1 MSQGDEKKGN
11 NMDTTKENLNG
22 SKDRLNYTEYSIAM
36 GLVVTI
42 CFSITN
48 RIFYDI
54 NGSASDPIFNP
65 KDSYYVWLMA
75 LIAALLSNLLFNPKG
90 RSVGYFIIE
99 TWQGFP
105 KFFKAIFKARF
116 FGAFY
121 NAVLGSRLRDF
132 YVMLLTMPFIAAIHE
147 ISAYCGHP
155 SNFLIE
161 GLVILGFL
169 VCFGICSRLCAK
181 WGW

>member
-1 MSQGDEKKGN
+1 
-11 NMDTTKENLNG
+11 MDTTKENLNG
-22 SKDRLNYTEYSIAM
+22 SKERLSDLEYRWAM
-36 GLVVTI
+36 ALVYGGCI
-42 CFSITN
+42 SITT

-54 NGSASDPIFNP
+54 NGSASDPLFDP
-65 KDSYYVWLMA
+65 KYSYYVWLVG
-75 LIAALLSNLLFNPKG
+75 LIATLLSNLLFNPKG
-90 RSVGYFIIE
+90 RSVGYLMIE

-121 NAVLGSRLRDF
+121 DAVLGSRLRDF
-132 YVMLLTMPFIAAIHE
+132 YVMLLTIPFIIAMHE

-155 SNFLIE
+155 SNLLVE
-161 GLVILGFL
+161 GLVILVFQGFL
-169 VCFGICSRLCAK
+169 KLCTK

>member
-1 MSQGDEKKGN
+1 
-11 NMDTTKENLNG
+11 MDTTKENLNG
-22 SKDRLNYTEYSIAM
+22 SKDRLSGSEYSKAI
-36 GLVVTI
+36 GLVYAI
-42 CFSITN
+42 CISIAT
-48 RIFYDI
+48 RIFYEI

-65 KDSYYVWLMA
+65 KYSYYVWLVA

-90 RSVGYFIIE
+90 KSVGYLMIE

-121 NAVLGSRLRDF
+121 GAVLGARLKDF
-132 YVMLLTMPFIAAIHE
+132 YLMLLIMPFVVAMHE

-155 SNFLIE
+155 SNFLVE
-161 GLVILGFL
+161 GLVILVFQGFL
-169 VCFGICSRLCAK
+169 KLCAK

>member
-1 MSQGDEKKGN
+1 
-11 NMDTTKENLNG
+11 MDTTKENLNG
-22 SKDRLNYTEYSIAM
+22 SKKRLSDLEYRWAM
-36 GLVVTI
+36 ALVYGGCI
-42 CFSITN
+42 SITT

-54 NGSASDPIFNP
+54 NGSASDPLFDP
-65 KDSYYVWLMA
+65 KYSYYVWLVG

-121 NAVLGSRLRDF
+121 DAVLGARLRDF
-132 YVMLLTMPFIAAIHE
+132 YVMLLTIPFIIAMHE

-155 SNFLIE
+155 SNLLVE
-161 GLVILGFL
+161 GLIIVGFQGFL
-169 VCFGICSRLCAK
+169 KFCAK

>member
-1 MSQGDEKKGN
+1 
-11 NMDTTKENLNG
+11 MDTTKENLNG
-22 SKDRLNYTEYSIAM
+22 SKDRLSGSEYSRAI
-36 GLVVTI
+36 GLVYAI
-42 CFSITN
+42 CISITT

-54 NGSASDPIFNP
+54 NGSASDPLFDP
-65 KDSYYVWLMA
+65 KYSYYVWLVG

-90 RSVGYFIIE
+90 RSVGYLMIE

-121 NAVLGSRLRDF
+121 DAVLGARLRDF
-132 YVMLLTMPFIAAIHE
+132 YVMLLTIPFIIAMHE

-155 SNFLIE
+155 SNLLVE
-161 GLVILGFL
+161 GLVILGFQGFL
-169 VCFGICSRLCAK
+169 KLCAK

>member
-1 MSQGDEKKGN
+1 
-11 NMDTTKENLNG
+11 MDTTKENLNG
-22 SKDRLNYTEYSIAM
+22 SKERLSISEYRWAV
-36 GLVVTI
+36 GLVYGG
-42 CFSITN
+42 CLSITT
-48 RIFYDI
+48 RIFYET

-65 KDSYYVWLMA
+65 KNSYYLWLMA
-75 LIAALLSNLLFNPKG
+75 LIAALLSNLLFSPKG
-90 RSVGYFIIE
+90 RSAGYLMIE

-121 NAVLGSRLRDF
+121 DAVLGARLRDF
-132 YVMLLTMPFIAAIHE
+132 YLMLLTIPFIIAMHE

-155 SNFLIE
+155 SNFLVE
-161 GLVILGFL
+161 GLVILGFQGFL
-169 VCFGICSRLCAK
+169 KLCAK

>member
-1 MSQGDEKKGN
+1 MNVKN
-11 NMDTTKENLNG
+11 
-22 SKDRLNYTEYSIAM
+22 RLSNWEYQWAVAIVYAGCISINA
-36 GLVVTI
+36 
-42 CFSITN
+42 

-54 NGSASDPIFNP
+54 DGSASDSIFDP
-65 KDSYYVWLMA
+65 KNSYYMWLA
-75 LIAALLSNLLFNPKG
+75 GLIAALLSNLLFDPRG
-90 RSVGYFIIE
+90 RDCYKSFQVGY
-99 TWQGFP
+99 P

-155 SNFLIE
+155 SNFLVE
-161 GLVILGFL
+161 GLVILGF
-169 VCFGICSRLCAK
+169 VCVFGICVRLCAK
-181 WGW
+181 LGW

>member
-1 MSQGDEKKGN
+1 MN
-11 NMDTTKENLNG
+11 IKE
-22 SKDRLNYTEYSIAM
+22 RLSDWEYRWAM
-36 GLVVTI
+36 ALVYGGCI
-42 CFSITN
+42 SITT

-54 NGSASDPIFNP
+54 NGSASDPLFDP
-65 KDSYYVWLMA
+65 KYSYYVWLVG

-121 NAVLGSRLRDF
+121 DAVLGARLRDF
-132 YVMLLTMPFIAAIHE
+132 YVMLLTIPFIIAMHE

-155 SNFLIE
+155 SNLLVE
-161 GLVILGFL
+161 GLVIVGFQGFL
-169 VCFGICSRLCAK
+169 KLCAK
-181 WGW
+181 LGW

>member
-1 MSQGDEKKGN
+1 
-11 NMDTTKENLNG
+11 MDTTKENLNG
-22 SKDRLNYTEYSIAM
+22 SKERLSGSEYSRAM
-36 GLVVTI
+36 GLVYAI
-42 CFSITN
+42 CIFIAT
-48 RIFYDI
+48 RIFHEI
-54 NGSASDPIFNP
+54 NSSASDPIFNP
-65 KDSYYVWLMA
+65 KYSYYVWLVA

-90 RSVGYFIIE
+90 RSAGYLIAE

-121 NAVLGSRLRDF
+121 DAVLGARLRDF
-132 YVMLLTMPFIAAIHE
+132 YVMLLTIPFIIAMHE

-155 SNFLIE
+155 SNFLVE
-161 GLVILGFL
+161 GLVILGFQGFL
-169 VCFGICSRLCAK
+169 KLCAK

>member
-1 MSQGDEKKGN
+1 
-11 NMDTTKENLNG
+11 MDTTKENLNG
-22 SKDRLNYTEYSIAM
+22 SKERLSDLEYRWAM
-36 GLVVTI
+36 ALVYGGCI
-42 CFSITN
+42 SITT

-54 NGSASDPIFNP
+54 NGSASDPLFDP
-65 KDSYYVWLMA
+65 KNSYYVWLVG

-90 RSVGYFIIE
+90 RSAGYFIIE

-121 NAVLGSRLRDF
+121 DAVLGARLRDF
-132 YVMLLTMPFIAAIHE
+132 YLLLLTMPFIVAMHE

-155 SNFLIE
+155 SNLLVE
-161 GLVILGFL
+161 GLVILGFQGFL
-169 VCFGICSRLCAK
+169 KLCTK
-181 WGW
+181 LGW

>member
-1 MSQGDEKKGN
+1 MNIKN
-11 NMDTTKENLNG
+11 
-22 SKDRLNYTEYSIAM
+22 RLSDWEYQWAVA
-36 GLVVTI
+36 LVYGGCI
-42 CFSITN
+42 SITT
-48 RIFYDI
+48 RIFYDVD
-54 NGSASDPIFNP
+54 GSASDSIFDP
-65 KDSYYVWLMA
+65 KNSYYMWLVG

-90 RSVGYFIIE
+90 RSSGYFIIE

-121 NAVLGSRLRDF
+121 NAVLESRLRDF

-155 SNFLIE
+155 SNFFVE
-161 GLVILGFL
+161 GLVILGF
-169 VCFGICSRLCAK
+169 VCVFGICVRLCAK
-181 WGW
+181 LGW

>member
-1 MSQGDEKKGN
+1 MN
-11 NMDTTKENLNG
+11 IKE
-22 SKDRLNYTEYSIAM
+22 RLSGTEYQWAVALVYGGCISIA
-36 GLVVTI
+36 T
-42 CFSITN
+42 

-65 KDSYYVWLMA
+65 KYSYYVWLVG

-90 RSVGYFIIE
+90 RSPGYLIIE

-121 NAVLGSRLRDF
+121 DAVLGARLRDF
-132 YVMLLTMPFIAAIHE
+132 YMVLLMIPFGIAMHE

-155 SNFLIE
+155 SNLLVE
-161 GLVILGFL
+161 GLVIVGFQGFL
-169 VCFGICSRLCAK
+169 KLCAK
-181 WGW
+181 LGW

>member
-1 MSQGDEKKGN
+1 
-11 NMDTTKENLNG
+11 MDTTKENLNG
-22 SKDRLNYTEYSIAM
+22 SKERLSGSEYSRAM
-36 GLVVTI
+36 GLVYAI
-42 CFSITN
+42 CISIAT
-48 RIFYDI
+48 RIFHEI

-65 KDSYYVWLMA
+65 KYSYYVWLVA

-90 RSVGYFIIE
+90 RSAGYLVIE

-121 NAVLGSRLRDF
+121 DAVLGARLRDF
-132 YVMLLTMPFIAAIHE
+132 YMLLLTMPFVVAMHE
-147 ISAYCGHP
+147 ISAYYGHP
-155 SNFLIE
+155 SNLLVE
-161 GLVILGFL
+161 GLVIVGFQGFL
-169 VCFGICSRLCAK
+169 KFCAK

>member
-1 MSQGDEKKGN
+1 
-11 NMDTTKENLNG
+11 MDTTKENLNG
-22 SKDRLNYTEYSIAM
+22 SKDRLSGSEYSKAI
-36 GLVVTI
+36 GLVYAI
-42 CFSITN
+42 CISIAT
-48 RIFYDI
+48 RIFHEI

-65 KDSYYVWLMA
+65 KYSYYVWLVA

-90 RSVGYFIIE
+90 KSVGYLMIE

-121 NAVLGSRLRDF
+121 DAVLGARLKDF
-132 YVMLLTMPFIAAIHE
+132 YVMLLMMPFVVAMHE

-155 SNFLIE
+155 SNFLVE
-161 GLVILGFL
+161 GLVILGFQGFL
-169 VCFGICSRLCAK
+169 KLCAK